1 MKRFWL
7 VLLSLGLVMAFS
19 ASAFAVDVKVSGS
32 YFAAGVYLDQNN
44 LNEEGTATAGQS
56 TAFYFQRLRVGT
68 ELIVSPGLSL
78 ITRFDAMERV
88 WGASRTNTQTFTSAT
103 VNADGTITTT
113 SSPAM
118 QANSAGTVAENENIA
133 WDYAYVKYDS
143 PIGTFQVGAQPG
155 GTFGL
160 TFANSEEPRYRIKYI
175 SPDYKGFKWTA
186 TIEKNKENDY
196 YINDA
201 STTTDEDTDTYYL
214 TGDYKA
220 KNWAVGLLYGY
231 TTQSEFRVVPNTVY
245 GPDATYKAQ
254 YHTFNP
260 YFTAAFGPVV
270 LQGEVKWVVGTLDP
284 EAVGVDDLDI
294 NSFGAYLDAVATFGP
309 VYVGGTFAYAQGD
322 VNDDDKIK
330 NVVNGG
336 MDWSP
341 TLIMWNE
348 DRARW
353 IGNVRSASSTTAS
366 GGGFDSTFANAFLY
380 QLRVGVKPVD
390 KLDVCLS
397 ASYAQRDKTLSGYD
411 DELGWEFDLT
421 GTYKITNNLSYMLGA
436 GYLITGDYFKGANQA
451 SEVENNYMII
461 NKLALTF

>member
-32 YFAAGVYLDQNN
+32 YFAAGVYLDKTY
-44 LNEEGTATAGQS
+44 LNEETAADAGQS

-88 WGASRTNTQTFTSAT
+88 WGDTRNTPDTVTQT
-103 VNADGTITTT
+103 
-113 SSPAM
+113 
-118 QANSAGTVAENENIA
+118 NSAGTVAENENIA

-155 GTFGL
+155 GTYGL
-160 TFANSEEPRYRIKYI
+160 VFANSEEPRYRIKYI
-175 SPDYKGFKWTA
+175 SPDYSGFKWTA
-186 TIEKNKENDY
+186 TIEKNKENDFSAL
-196 YINDA
+196 NA
-201 STTTDEDTDTYYL
+201 SDTTDQDTDTYYL
-214 TGDYKA
+214 TGDYKT

-231 TTQSEFRVVPNTVY
+231 QIDSSKRTAAAAAPSDP
-245 GPDATYKAQ
+245 YKAKK
-254 YHTFNP
+254 HIFNP
-260 YFTAAFGPVV
+260 YATAVIGPVAV
-270 LQGEVKWVVGTLDP
+270 RAEAKYEIGEVEFESAANRDQ
-284 EAVGVDDLDI
+284 DI
-294 NSFGAYLDAVATFGP
+294 DSFGAWIDAVATFGP

-322 VNDDDKIK
+322 VDDNNDKIRDT
-330 NVVNGG
+330 VNGG

-353 IGNVRSASSTTAS
+353 IGSISSTAVGTNDNDA
-366 GGGFDSTFANAFLY
+366 FNATFGNAFLY

-390 KLDVCLS
+390 KLDVCF
-397 ASYAQRDKTLSGYD
+397 AVSYAQRDKTLANYD

>member
-44 LNEEGTATAGQS
+44 LDKESAATAGQS

-78 ITRFDAMERV
+78 VTRFDAMERV
-88 WGASRTNTQTFTSAT
+88 WGDSRNNAAPASAT
-103 VNADGTITTT
+103 A
-113 SSPAM
+113 PL
-118 QANSAGTVAENENIA
+118 NSAGTRAENENIA

-155 GTFGL
+155 GTYG
-160 TFANSEEPRYRIKYI
+160 TVFANGEEPRYRIKYI
-175 SPDYKGFKWTA
+175 SPDYSGFKWTA
-186 TIEKNKENDY
+186 VIEKNRENDFSAV
-196 YINDA
+196 NN
-201 STTTDEDTDTYYL
+201 SNTTDEDTDTYYL

-231 TTQSEFRVVPNTVY
+231 TTQSEYRVDPNATYNTMY
-245 GPDATYKAQ
+245 GITDATYKAN
-254 YHTFNP
+254 YHNFNP
-260 YFTAAFGPVV
+260 YFTAAFGPVR
-270 LQGEVKWVVGTLDP
+270 LQGEVRWIVGTIDLENP
-284 EAVGVDDLDI
+284 AYGDDYDI

-322 VNDDDKIK
+322 VNQDDKIK
-330 NVVNGG
+330 NMVNGG
-336 MDWSP
+336 IDWSP

-353 IGNVRSASSTTAS
+353 VGSIRSTAS
-366 GGGFDSTFANAFLY
+366 GNDGFESTFANAFLY

-390 KLDVCLS
+390 KLDVCFA
-397 ASYAQRDKTLSGYD
+397 ASYAQRDKTLANYD
-411 DELGWEFDLT
+411 DELGWEFDVT

-451 SEVENNYMII
+451 QGVENNYMII

>member
-32 YFAAGVYLDQNN
+32 YFAAGVYLDKNDLDEETAANN
-44 LNEEGTATAGQS
+44 GQS

-68 ELIVSPGLSL
+68 ELIVAPGLSL

-88 WGASRTNTQTFTSAT
+88 WGQARTAPNTTLQT
-103 VNADGTITTT
+103 
-113 SSPAM
+113 
-118 QANSAGTVAENENIA
+118 NSAGTVAENENIA
-133 WDYAYVKYDS
+133 FDYAYIKYVV

-155 GTFGL
+155 GVYGPVFG
-160 TFANSEEPRYRIKYI
+160 NSEEPRYRIKYI
-175 SPDYKGFKWTA
+175 SNDYSGFKWTA
-186 TIEKNKENDY
+186 TIEKNKENSY
-196 YINDA
+196 NA
-201 STTTDEDTDTYYL
+201 LSATTTADADADTYYL
-214 TGDYKA
+214 TADYK
-220 KNWAVGLLYGY
+220 KQNWAVGLLYGY
-231 TTQSEFRVVPNTVY
+231 TVDNSFRAA
-245 GPDATYKAQ
+245 GPYRIKKHRFD
-254 YHTFNP
+254 P
-260 YFTAAFGPVV
+260 YFTGVFGPVK
-270 LQGEVKWVVGTLDP
+270 LQAEILYDLGEYDYEDATPDK
-284 EAVGVDDLDI
+284 DI
-294 NSFGAYLDAVATFGP
+294 NSFAGWIDAVATFGQ

-322 VNDDDKIK
+322 VDANDDKVR
-330 NVVNGG
+330 NTVNGG
-336 MDWSP
+336 IDWSP

-353 IGNVRSASSTTAS
+353 VGDISSTAVGTNNA
-366 GGGFDSTFANAFLY
+366 FNYTFGNAFLY
-380 QLRVGVKPVD
+380 QLRVGVKPVE
-390 KLDVCLS
+390 KLDVCF
-397 ASYAQRDKTLSGYD
+397 AVSYAERDKAPANFD

>member
-32 YFAAGVYLDQNN
+32 YVAAGVFLDKTY
-44 LNEEGTATAGQS
+44 LNEETAADEGQS

-88 WGASRTNTQTFTSAT
+88 WGGKRSDPYTGAAAT
-103 VNADGTITTT
+103 DNQGG
-113 SSPAM
+113 
-118 QANSAGTVAENENIA
+118 SAGTWAENENIA

-155 GTFGL
+155 GTYGL
-160 TFANSEEPRYRIKYI
+160 VFANSEEPRYRIKYI
-175 SPDYKGFKWTA
+175 SPDYSGFKWTA
-186 TIEKNKENDY
+186 TIEKNADSSFTSRNNTSD
-196 YINDA
+196 NADA
-201 STTTDEDTDTYYL
+201 DKDTYYL

-231 TTQSEFRVVPNTVY
+231 TIDKTNTLSTIAVNDRY
-245 GPDATYKAQ
+245 DAK

-270 LQGEVKWVVGTLDP
+270 LQGEAKWAVGTADP
-284 EAVGVDDLDI
+284 EEVGANDADI
-294 NSFGAYLDAVATFGP
+294 DSFGAYLDAVATFGP
-309 VYVGGTFAYAQGD
+309 VYVGGTFAYAKGD
-322 VNDDDKIK
+322 VDGDDDKLYGE
-330 NVVNGG
+330 VNGG
-336 MDWSP
+336 RDWSP

-353 IGNVRSASSTTAS
+353 VGSINRNPAIAAAD
-366 GGGFDSTFANAFLY
+366 GGGFDTYFANAFLY
-380 QLRVGVKPVD
+380 QVRVGVKPIE
-390 KLDVCLS
+390 KLDVCF
-397 ASYAQRDKTLSGYD
+397 AVSYAQRDKTLDNFD